1 MGYGLAAVLHR
12 LLWLLIYALPG
23 PRWAKLLALAVLII
37 GPTIVRGMRTGSN
50 WRGGPPAGV

>member
-1 MGYGLAAVLHR
+1 MAYGLAAALHR
-12 LLWLLIYALPG
+12 LLRLLIYALPG

-37 GPTIVRGMRTGSN
+37 GPTIVRRTRAGSN